1 VSTLRYLTLLGALL
15 LPSNA
20 VAQSSPLPLPAIT
33 LDLPRGQY
41 TAYIAREA
49 RHIVGTLRCRSDL
62 PPRTML
68 LSVYDGSSVA
78 IGPVSVFL
86 SVDEAVLDQRGVV
99 TAVWF
104 GVPVLSRTAGP
115 ALFVRPRYVL
125 TMPAGEASRAGLAPG
140 VRVTLPRS
148 GPLLQPLR
156 QIRPLVL
163 PCPSP
168 SPPIPVPTESGVR

>member
-1 VSTLRYLTLLGALL
+1 MTPLHYVTLLGALL
-15 LPSNA
+15 LPGTA
-20 VAQSSPLPLPAIT
+20 VAQSSPIPLPAIM
-33 LDLPRGQY
+33 LELPHGRY
-41 TAYIAREA
+41 TAYVAREA

-62 PPRTML
+62 PPQTVL
-68 LSVYDGSSVA
+68 LSVFDGSPVV
-78 IGPVSVFL
+78 IGPISVFL

-104 GVPVLSRTAGP
+104 GVPVMSPTAGP
-115 ALFVRPRYVL
+115 ALLVRPRYVL

-140 VRVTLPRS
+140 VRVRLPEKS
-148 GPLLQPLR
+148 PLLQPLR

-168 SPPIPVPTESGVR
+168 SPSIPEPVSS